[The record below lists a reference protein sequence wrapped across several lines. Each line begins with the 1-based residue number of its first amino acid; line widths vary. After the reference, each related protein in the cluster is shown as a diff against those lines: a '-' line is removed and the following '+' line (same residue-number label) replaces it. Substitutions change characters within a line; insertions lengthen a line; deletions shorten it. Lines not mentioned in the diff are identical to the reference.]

1 MELFLKRHEG
11 RIKGIIAGFDRIL
24 FKGSLRSISSRRMM
38 EIYLFSQHI
47 LFQDFGTWA
56 EKLSDRIKEYAKAYA
71 EAQGRPYQHLDSPN
85 ISKEE
90 VARKIAGKD
99 NIKKGLV
106 CVLGCVEPSR
116 SFKVGPNRE
125 TKKLELRA
133 ADRPC
138 LHVYFYYI
146 DREFGLVHLRLQTW
160 LPFTIRVCLNGWE
173 WLARRL
179 DQAGIGY
186 EKRDNCF
193 AHIEDLPRAQKMMDS
208 LISRKW
214 VPWLNL
220 LAQRVNPW
228 LAPEHKLSLR
238 SYYRSMRESEY
249 ATDIMFKDAASLHAI
264 YPH

>member
-1 MELFLKRHEG
+1 
-11 RIKGIIAGFDRIL
+11 
-24 FKGSLRSISSRRMM
+24 MM

-56 EKLSDRIKEYAKAYA
+56 EQLSGRIKEHAKAYA

-90 VARKIAGKD
+90 VARKIAEKD

-138 LHVYFYYI
+138 LHVYFYHI
-146 DREFGLVHLRLQTW
+146 DREFGLMHLRLQTW
-160 LPFTIRVCLNGWE
+160 LPSTIQDASTAGNG
-173 WLARRL
+173 
-179 DQAGIGY
+179 
-186 EKRDNCF
+186 
-193 AHIEDLPRAQKMMDS
+193 
-208 LISRKW
+208 
-214 VPWLNL
+214 
-220 LAQRVNPW
+220 
-228 LAPEHKLSLR
+228 
-238 SYYRSMRESEY
+238 
-249 ATDIMFKDAASLHAI
+249 
-264 YPH
+264 